1 MVQSNI
7 AKNINSIDL
16 NDSYL
21 INNLNSTQNMF
32 WCSFWLNSNKITT
45 NNLINI
51 NESSSV
57 VLY

>member
-1 MVQSNI
+1 
-7 AKNINSIDL
+7 
-16 NDSYL
+16 
-21 INNLNSTQNMF
+21 MF

-57 VLY
+57 VFYINESHQIMAFSNNIHNFEFAISAIHGLV